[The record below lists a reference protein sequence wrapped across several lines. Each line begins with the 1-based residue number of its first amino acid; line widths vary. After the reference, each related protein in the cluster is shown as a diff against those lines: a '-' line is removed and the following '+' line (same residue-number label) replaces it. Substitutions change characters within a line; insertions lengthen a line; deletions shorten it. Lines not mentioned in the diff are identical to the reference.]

1 MASVRL
7 SEIRKA
13 FRDTQILHGVSL
25 DIANGEFLTLVGP
38 SGCGKST
45 LLRIIA
51 GLEQQDTG
59 EVAIGERTVD
69 HLPPKARDVAMVFQS
84 YALYP
89 YMTVAENI
97 ALPLVMR
104 RMNAWQRLPFVGRVL
119 PGTVARRRTITE
131 ETNTVAGMLG
141 ISQLLARKP
150 AQLSGGQRQ
159 RVALGRAMVRHPQAF
174 LMDEPLSNLDA
185 KLRVHARA
193 EIADLHRRLGA
204 TFIYVTHD
212 QAEAMTMSDRVAVMM
227 GGRLLQVAPPQ
238 QIYDQPATLE
248 VARFV
253 GTPEIN
259 VLPGHARSDGAV
271 EVLGRA
277 WPIEVDEGA
286 GAPVSVAIRPE
297 ALALDGGEQRGRTP
311 PLAGTIRNIE
321 RLGSETLIHVAV
333 DQLAAPLIARV
344 DPASGGALSLQRA
357 VVLTASAASVS
368 VFDAHGRRLAQHPVQ
383 PVRLAEAAHG

>member
-7 SEIRKA
+7 REIRKA
-13 FRDTQILHGVSL
+13 FRETQILHDVSL
-25 DIANGEFLTLVGP
+25 DIADGEFLTLVGP

-51 GLEQQDTG
+51 GLEHQDAG
-59 EVAIGERTVD
+59 EVEIGERAVD

-104 RMNAWQRLPFVGRVL
+104 RMNAWQRLPLVGGML
-119 PGTVARRRTITE
+119 PGTAARRRAIAD
-131 ETNTVAGMLG
+131 ETNTVAGILG
-141 ISQLLARKP
+141 ILQLLARRP

-185 KLRVHARA
+185 KLRVHARS

-227 GGRLLQVAPPQ
+227 SGRLLQVAPPQ
-238 QIYDQPATLE
+238 DIYDRPATLE

-259 VLPGHARSDGAV
+259 VLPGHVRSDGAV
-271 EVLGRA
+271 EIFGRA
-277 WPIEVDEGA
+277 WPIEVEESA

-297 ALALDGGEQRGRTP
+297 AISLDGGEQRGLTP
-311 PLAGTIRNIE
+311 PLSGAISNIE

-333 DQLAAPLIARV
+333 DDLAAPLVARV
-344 DPASGGALSLQRA
+344 DPAEAAALSLRRSVA
-357 VVLTASAASVS
+357 LTASPSGVS
-368 VFDAHGRRLAQHPVQ
+368 VFDGRGLRLARRSAQ
-383 PVRLAEAAHG
+383 PVWLAELARG

>member
-1 MASVRL
+1 M
-7 SEIRKA
+7 
-13 FRDTQILHGVSL
+13 
-25 DIANGEFLTLVGP
+25 
-38 SGCGKST
+38 
-45 LLRIIA
+45 
-51 GLEQQDTG
+51 
-59 EVAIGERTVD
+59 AIGERTVD

-119 PGTVARRRTITE
+119 PGTASRVAARSPTRP
-131 ETNTVAGMLG
+131 NAVAGMLG
-141 ISQLLARKP
+141 ISQLLARRP

-238 QIYDQPATLE
+238 EIYDQPATLE

-259 VLPGHARSDGAV
+259 VLPGHVRSDGAV
-271 EVLGRA
+271 EIFGRA
-277 WPIEVDEGA
+277 WPIEVDAEA
-286 GAPVSVAIRPE
+286 GARGATWRSGPRRWRSTVASSADGRRRSQARSATSNGSVR
-297 ALALDGGEQRGRTP
+297 RR
-311 PLAGTIRNIE
+311 
-321 RLGSETLIHVAV
+321 LIHVGGRPARN
-333 DQLAAPLIARV
+333 AADRPHR
-344 DPASGGALSLQRA
+344 SGERGALSLQRSVA
-357 VVLTASAASVS
+357 LTASAAGVS
-368 VFDAHGRRLAQHPVQ
+368 VFDAEGQRLARRHAVQ
-383 PVRLAEAAHG
+383 PVRLAEMAHG

>member
-7 SEIRKA
+7 SDIRKA
-13 FRDTQILHGVSL
+13 FRETQILHGVSL
-25 DIANGEFLTLVGP
+25 DIADGEFLTLVGP

-45 LLRIIA
+45 LLRVIA
-51 GLEQQDTG
+51 GLEQQDDG
-59 EVAIGERTVD
+59 EVAIGERAVD

-97 ALPLVMR
+97 SLPLVMR

-119 PGTVARRRTITE
+119 PGTSERRRSIAE
-131 ETNTVAGMLG
+131 ETAAVANILG
-141 ISQLLARKP
+141 ISQLLERRP

-159 RVALGRAMVRHPQAF
+159 RVALGRAMVRRPQAF

-212 QAEAMTMSDRVAVMM
+212 QAEAMTMSDRVAVMI

-238 QIYDQPATLE
+238 EIYDQPATLD

-259 VLPGHARSDGAV
+259 VLPGHVRSDGGV
-271 EVLGRA
+271 EVFGRA
-277 WPIEVDEGA
+277 WPIEVDAET
-286 GAPVSVAIRPE
+286 GAPVSVAVRPE
-297 ALALDGGEQRGRTP
+297 ALLLDGGDQRERTP
-311 PLAGTIRNIE
+311 PFVGSICNIE
-321 RLGSETLIHVAV
+321 RLGSETLLHVAHE
-333 DQLAAPLIARV
+333 QLAVPLIARV
-344 DPASGGALSLQRA
+344 DPASASNLSLQRQVA
-357 VVLTASAASVS
+357 LTATAGSVS
-368 VFDAHGRRLAQHPVQ
+368 VFDEQGRRLVRRPVQ
-383 PVRLAEAAHG
+383 PVRLAEIAHG

>member
-7 SEIRKA
+7 RDIRKA
-13 FRDTQILHGVSL
+13 FRETQILHGVSL
-25 DIANGEFLTLVGP
+25 DVADGEFLTLVGP

-51 GLEQQDTG
+51 GLDQHDEG
-59 EVAIGERTVD
+59 VVLIGERPVD

-119 PGTVARRRTITE
+119 PGTAAQRHAIAEETGEVAR
-131 ETNTVAGMLG
+131 VLG
-141 ISQLLARKP
+141 ISQLLERRP

-185 KLRVHARA
+185 KLRVQARA
-193 EIADLHRRLGA
+193 EIAELHRRLGA

-238 QIYDQPATLE
+238 EIYDRPATLE

-259 VLPGHARSDGAV
+259 VLPAQVRNDGAV
-271 EVLGRA
+271 EIFGRA
-277 WPIEVDEGA
+277 WPVELNVEA
-286 GAPVSVAIRPE
+286 GAAVHVAIRP
-297 ALALDGGEQRGRTP
+297 RRSRS
-311 PLAGTIRNIE
+311 IRPTSVE
-321 RLGSETLIHVAV
+321 KRRRSPAPFPTSSGS
-333 DQLAAPLIARV
+333 ARRRW
-344 DPASGGALSLQRA
+344 SMSRSISSL
-357 VVLTASAASVS
+357 
-368 VFDAHGRRLAQHPVQ
+368 RR
-383 PVRLAEAAHG
+383 